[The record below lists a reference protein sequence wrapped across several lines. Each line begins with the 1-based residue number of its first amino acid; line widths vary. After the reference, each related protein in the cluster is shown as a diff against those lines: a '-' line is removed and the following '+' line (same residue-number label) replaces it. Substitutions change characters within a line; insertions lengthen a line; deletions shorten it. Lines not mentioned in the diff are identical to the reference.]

1 MLEVK
6 IIINLLT
13 AIGNDNLNNLI
24 KQQKEFVVLEK
35 DFLYKEAVLE
45 YLEINKNVDII
56 ILYEKL
62 PGEIYLIDLVRK
74 IKLINSEICIFII
87 LESKN
92 EELEKLLKIENI
104 KKIFYNDEINLD
116 EFITCLKNI
125 KLDNSEKL
133 QEEILLLKKLINQ
146 KDEEILSFKNSKI
159 KKVNLDKNK
168 KIFTIIE
175 NNKIEIN
182 KDNINKLFIENKINL
197 KKVQIEINNKIFFIN
212 KKIAKIVFKKMV
224 FN

>member
-1 MLEVK
+1 M
-6 IIINLLT
+6 
-13 AIGNDNLNNLI
+13 
-24 KQQKEFVVLEK
+24 EK

-45 YLEINKNVDII
+45 YLEINKNVDVI

-92 EELEKLLKIENI
+92 KEFEKLLKIENI
-104 KKIFYNDEINLD
+104 KKVFYNDEINLD
-116 EFITCLKNI
+116 EFISSLKNI

-146 KDEEILSFKNSKI
+146 KDEELLSFKNNRI
-159 KKVNLDKNK
+159 KKYKLKKNK
-168 KIFTIIE
+168 KIFTIIQ
-175 NNKIEIN
+175 NKKIEIN
-182 KDNINKLFIENKINL
+182 KNNINKIFLENKINL
-197 KKVQIEINNKIFFIN
+197 KKIQIEINNKIFFIN
-212 KKIAKIVFKKMV
+212 KKIAKIVFKKMI

>member
-197 KKVQIEINNKIFFIN
+197 KKVQIEINNKNFFIN

>member
-6 IIINLLT
+6 KIINLLT

-116 EFITCLKNI
+116 EFSSCLKNI

-133 QEEILLLKKLINQ
+133 QEEILLLKKIINQ
-146 KDEEILSFKNSKI
+146 KNEEILSFKNN
-159 KKVNLDKNK
+159 KKKFNLDKNK

-197 KKVQIEINNKIFFIN
+197 KKIQIEINNKNFFVN
-212 KKIAKIVFKKMV
+212 KKIAKIVFKKMI

>member
-6 IIINLLT
+6 KIINLLT

-159 KKVNLDKNK
+159 KKVNLNKNK

-197 KKVQIEINNKIFFIN
+197 KKIQIEINNKNFFIN